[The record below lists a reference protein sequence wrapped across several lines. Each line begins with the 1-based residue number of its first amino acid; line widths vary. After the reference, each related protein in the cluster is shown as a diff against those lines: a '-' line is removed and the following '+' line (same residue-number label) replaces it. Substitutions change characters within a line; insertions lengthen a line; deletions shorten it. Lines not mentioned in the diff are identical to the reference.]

1 MGRTPVGGGPAFRF
15 IPSEVRAHS
24 KTSSFSSSP
33 PFFVASSFWC
43 RLLHVDF
50 WHEVLGLLFCCV
62 LDFSTVHF
70 EKRWGD
76 DVIFSTICVFLWFR
90 VSSLI
95 TAAIEAS
102 VQITYCT
109 SFLCIK
115 HTGSWL
121 WKLDEMFGKE
131 SQCSQK
137 NWPGD
142 GLVQKSFVN

>member
-62 LDFSTVHF
+62 LDFSAVHF
-70 EKRWGD
+70 EKSGGMMWFSALFASFFGFVSPHWLPPQPKLLFRLRTLL
-76 DVIFSTICVFLWFR
+76 IFY
-90 VSSLI
+90 VSS
-95 TAAIEAS
+95 TWE
-102 VQITYCT
+102 VDY
-109 SFLCIK
+109 
-115 HTGSWL
+115 GSL
-121 WKLDEMFGKE
+121 MKCLV
-131 SQCSQK
+131 K
-137 NWPGD
+137 NPKAVKKID
-142 GLVQKSFVN
+142 LVMD